1 MLRIALMYLYRNG
14 KSNREDKRKR
24 RRRRRYSFD
33 VIALLKYK
41 QNLVKFLVGGN

>member
-14 KSNREDKRKR
+14 RSNREDKRK